1 MKISFQILF
10 LLFACTL
17 KLSAQ
22 TTQFYS
28 IEQGLSN
35 SLINQVYQDKR
46 GFIWIASENG
56 LNKFDGNQFVV
67 YKKIENDSL
76 SLKNNYVR
84 TLFED
89 SSGNFWVGCIDGLL
103 RYDRDTDSFYEIP
116 VFDENN
122 SRLYPHIMSI
132 IEKKDGDIWFA
143 SSGSGLFSIRKGES
157 VCRFEKALSERLCS
171 RFLTIL
177 YEDSGDHI
185 WIGSENGGLNVYS
198 CKTGEVLTY
207 TTDSGL
213 GKSIASNAISTVCE
227 REKGEIFIGTLNGGL
242 NKFDWKT
249 KKITP
254 VYDLSGQTHLPVKT
268 LLVDNKKQLYVGTDG
283 FGMKKYNPE
292 RSQLETY
299 EPFSTSF
306 NFSKAKVHSLLED
319 KEGNIWAGIFQKG
332 VLFIPGNPNGFKY
345 YGYKSFQKN
354 NIGSNCVLAIYKDSN
369 DIVWVGTD
377 NDGLYALNEGN
388 GQVRHFE
395 KTNSPASVPSTITC
409 LLEDS
414 KGKLWMGSYL
424 NGIAQFDK
432 QSGKCIPIPTAISEL
447 FTNSKVYCMTED
459 KKGGLWI
466 GTYGDGLYRLDLNTM
481 SVTSHYYQY
490 KEGDKGLCNNWINAL
505 LYENGLLWIAT
516 FKGLNSLDTQTG
528 VFTTYNQGL
537 LSNIIY
543 SLKNDNQDNIWFG
556 TDEGLYRLNKQTS
569 EIKSF
574 TTQDGLPGNSICAIE
589 NDDEGNI
596 WFSSLSCISKYSPKE
611 NRFTNYY
618 TSDGLKGNEFS
629 RSAHFKAANGELF
642 FGGINGITG
651 FIPGRIHSR
660 KKEINVYITGFYL
673 LGDPVYKGQKSGKK
687 EILDH
692 FIMDASSISLSS
704 KDNVISFELSTL
716 DYDNPDE
723 VTYRYILR
731 NFNADWVN
739 TSPGENQVSFTNLA
753 PGKYK
758 FMYQA
763 GDKENHSEIKTIEL
777 TIRPPWYLSIWAKII
792 YTALILLA
800 LYFIYRIISYRIKER
815 NEMLRLE
822 HADQINE
829 AKLQFFI
836 NISHEIRTPMTLIM
850 GPLEKLLM
858 DNHHPDLQNS
868 FLLIYRN
875 AQRILR
881 LVNQLMDIRKID
893 RGQIHLKARE
903 TDIVGF
909 IQDIMQA
916 FEYTAGKKNIDFSF
930 IHEQDMLKVWV
941 DLNNFDKV
949 LFNVF
954 SNAFKFTS
962 EGGQIRV
969 ELTTGED
976 DSVTGPLK
984 DYFEIRVFDTGIG
997 IDKEQIEKI
1006 FERFYQINNELTNSN
1021 FGTGVGLHLSR
1032 SLVELQHGIIYAE
1045 NRTDRQGSCFIIRMP
1060 LGKMHLKP
1068 EEMEIIAEE
1077 APLATFVYSK
1087 KDDLFDVELKPDDIT
1102 NVKAKTKY
1110 RILVAEDDLEINN
1123 YIKSELA
1130 PIYKIIQTG
1139 NGKEALNL
1147 TLKEKPD
1154 LIISDI
1160 MMPEMDGI
1168 TLCRKIKSN
1177 VNVDYIPILLLT
1189 AKSKDED
1196 LSEGLDIGADAYM
1209 IKPFNPEILKK
1220 TVANLLNNRERLK
1233 GKFLSQS
1240 EGKIEKIDLKSA
1252 DEALMERV
1260 LKMINENIANPDLS
1274 VEMLSAGVGLSRVHL
1289 HRKLK
1294 ELTGQSTRDFVRNI
1308 RLKQAGELLRS
1319 KKLTISEVAYAV
1331 GFSSLSHFSNSFR
1344 EFYGVTPKEYME

>member
-1 MKISFQILF
+1 MKL
-10 LLFACTL
+10 A
-17 KLSAQ
+17 AQ

-35 SLINQVYQDKR
+35 SLINQVYQDKK
-46 GFIWIASENG
+46 GFIWIATENG
-56 LNKFDGNQFVV
+56 LNKFDGNKFVI
-67 YKKIENDSL
+67 YKKITNDSL
-76 SLKNNYVR
+76 SLKNSYVR

-89 SSGNFWVGCIDGLL
+89 SSGNFRIGCIDGLV
-103 RYDRDTDSFYEIP
+103 RYDRNTDSFHEIT
-116 VFDENN
+116 VLDENN
-122 SRLYPHIMSI
+122 TRLYPHITSI
-132 IEKKDGDIWFA
+132 IERKNGDIWLA
-143 SSGSGLFSIRKGES
+143 SSGSGLFSIKKGETT
-157 VCRFEKALSERLCS
+157 CRFEKQLSERLCS

-177 YEDSGDHI
+177 YEDSGNHI

-198 CKTGEVLTY
+198 YQTNEVFTY
-207 TTDSGL
+207 TTDSGP
-213 GKSIASNAISTVCE
+213 GKSITSNAISDVCE

-242 NKFDWKT
+242 NRFDWKT
-249 KKITP
+249 GRISP
-254 VYDLSGQTHLPVKT
+254 IYDLSGTTYLPVKN

-283 FGMKKYNPE
+283 FGMKKYNPD

-306 NFSKAKVHSLLED
+306 NFSKAKIHSLLED
-319 KEGNIWAGIFQKG
+319 KDGNIWAGIFQKG

-345 YGYKSFQKN
+345 YGYKSFQRN
-354 NIGSNCVLAIYKDSN
+354 SIGSNCVFAIYKDKN
-369 DIVWVGTD
+369 NLIWVGTD
-377 NDGLYALNEGN
+377 NDGLYALNENN
-388 GQVRHFE
+388 GHVRHFVN
-395 KTNSPASVPSTITC
+395 TNDPASVPSTITC

-414 KGKLWMGSYL
+414 KGRLWMGSYL
-424 NGIAQFDK
+424 NGIALFDK
-432 QSGKCIPIPTAISEL
+432 QSGKCAPIPYPIKQL
-447 FTNSKVYCMTED
+447 FSNRKVYCMTED
-459 KKGGLWI
+459 SKSGLWI

-481 SVTSHYYQY
+481 TITSHYYQY
-490 KEGDKGLCNNWINAL
+490 HEGDKGLSNNWINAL
-505 LYENGLLWIAT
+505 LYEDGLLWIAT
-516 FKGLNSLDTQTG
+516 FKGLNSLDTRTG
-528 VFTTYNQGL
+528 VFTTYNQGNLKL
-537 LSNIIY
+537 LSNIIF
-543 SLKNDNQDNIWFG
+543 SVKNDKQGNIWFG
-556 TDEGLYRLNKQTS
+556 TDEGLYCLNKQTS

-574 TTQDGLPGNSICAIE
+574 TTEDGLPGNSICGIE
-589 NDDEGNI
+589 DDDRGNI
-596 WFSSLSCISKYSPKE
+596 WFSSLSCISKYSPEE
-611 NRFTNYY
+611 NRFTNFY
-618 TSDGLKGNEFS
+618 TSDGLQGNEFS

-651 FIPGRIHSR
+651 FIPEQIRSR
-660 KKEINVYITGFYL
+660 KKKLDVSVTGFYV
-673 LGDPVYKGQKSGKK
+673 LGKQIHKGQKSGKK
-687 EILDH
+687 EILDN
-692 FIMDASSISLSS
+692 FIMDASRISLASE
-704 KDNVISFELSTL
+704 DNVISFELSTL
-716 DYDNPDE
+716 DYDNPDK
-723 VTYRYILR
+723 VNYHYRLC
-731 NFNADWVN
+731 NFNADWV
-739 TSPGENQVSFTNLA
+739 TAAPGENQISFTNLQ

-763 GDKENHSEIKTIEL
+763 GYKENHSEIKTISL
-777 TIRPPWYLSIWAKII
+777 TIRPPWYLSIPAKIV
-792 YTALILLA
+792 YTAIILLA
-800 LYFIYRIISYRIKER
+800 LYAVYLFISYRIRQR

-850 GPLEKLLM
+850 GPLEKLLTE
-858 DNHHPDLQNS
+858 NRHPEMQNT

-881 LVNQLMDIRKID
+881 LINQLMDIRKID
-893 RGQIHLKARE
+893 RGQMRLKARE

-909 IQDIMQA
+909 IRDIMQS
-916 FEYTAGKKNIDFSF
+916 FEYMAGKKNIDFNF
-930 IHEQDMLKVWV
+930 VHKQDVLKVWI

-954 SNAFKFTS
+954 SNAFKFTP
-962 EGGQIRV
+962 EGGRIQV
-969 ELTTGED
+969 ELTTGSD
-976 DSVTGPLK
+976 LSATGPLK
-984 DYFEIRVFDTGIG
+984 TYFEIRVLDTGIG

-1032 SLVELQHGIIYAE
+1032 LLIELQHGIIYAE
-1045 NRTDRQGSCFIIRMP
+1045 NRTDQQGSCFIIKMP
-1060 LGKMHLKP
+1060 LGKDHLKP
-1068 EEMEIIAEE
+1068 DELEIIPHQAT
-1077 APLATFVYSK
+1077 LATFVYAQ
-1087 KDDLFDVELKPDDIT
+1087 KDDLFDIEPEDMT
-1102 NVKAKTKY
+1102 NAKAKTKY
-1110 RILVAEDDLEINN
+1110 RILIIEDDQEINN

-1130 PIYKIIQTG
+1130 PVYKIIQTY
-1139 NGKEALNL
+1139 NGKDALNL

-1189 AKSKDED
+1189 AKSTEED
-1196 LSEGLDIGADAYM
+1196 LSEGLDTGADAYM

-1233 GKFLSQS
+1233 GKFQSQS
-1240 EGKIEKIDLKSA
+1240 EGKIEKINLKSA
-1252 DEALMERV
+1252 DEMLMERV

-1294 ELTGQSTRDFVRNI
+1294 ELTNLSTRDFIRNI
-1308 RLKQAGELLRS
+1308 RLKQAGELLHA
-1319 KKLTISEVAYAV
+1319 KKLSISDVAYAV

-1344 EFYGVTPKEYME
+1344 EFYGVTPKEHLELRIKN